1 MIINELALYTL
12 LGILLVTITDALGSV
27 ASRKFDFNYGYLTP
41 LSLGIY
47 MIVGYLVSK
56 EYGLTYAIISACI
69 VGVFDATAGWQLSV
83 ALKANT
89 GLDDEQLEKISLG
102 YRIFGM
108 IGIAA
113 VFGFLGHFVAQM

>member
-1 MIINELALYTL
+1 MIINELALYTF
-12 LGILLVTITDALGSV
+12 LGILLITIIDALGSI
-27 ASRKFDFNYGYLTP
+27 ASRKLDFNYGYLTP

-47 MIVGYLVSK
+47 MLMGFMVSK
-56 EYGLTYAIISACI
+56 EFGLTWAVISACI

-89 GLDDEQLEKISLG
+89 GLDNEQLEKISLG

-113 VFGFLGHFVAQM
+113 LFGFLGHFVALM

>member
-1 MIINELALYTL
+1 MIVNQLALYTL
-12 LGILLVTITDALGSV
+12 AGILLVTIIDVLGSI
-27 ASRKFDFNYGYLTP
+27 ASRKLDFNYGYLTP

-47 MIVGYLVSK
+47 MLVGYQVSK
-56 EYGLTYAIISACI
+56 EYGLIYAVISTCI
-69 VGVFDATAGWQLSV
+69 VGVFDATAGWQLSA

>member
-12 LGILLVTITDALGSV
+12 IGILLVTIIDALGSI
-27 ASRKFDFNYGYLTP
+27 ASRKLNFNYGYLTP

-47 MIVGYLVSK
+47 MLVGYLVSK
-56 EYGLTYAIISACI
+56 EFGLTYAVISACI
-69 VGVFDATAGWQLSV
+69 VGVFNATAGWQLSV

-102 YRIFGM
+102 YRIMGM

>member
-27 ASRKFDFNYGYLTP
+27 ASRKLYFNYGYLTP

-47 MIVGYLVSK
+47 MLVGYLVSK

-69 VGVFDATAGWQLSV
+69 VCVFDATAGWQLSV

>member
-1 MIINELALYTL
+1 MIINDLALYTL
-12 LGILLVTITDALGSV
+12 LGILLVTITDGLGSV

-47 MIVGYLVSK
+47 MVVGYLVSK

-89 GLDDEQLEKISLG
+89 GLDDDQLEKISLG

>member
-27 ASRKFDFNYGYLTP
+27 ASRKLDFNYGYLTP

-47 MIVGYLVSK
+47 MLVGYLVSK

-89 GLDDEQLEKISLG
+89 GLDDEQLQKISLG

-113 VFGFLGHFVAQM
+113 VFGFLGHFVSQM

>member
-27 ASRKFDFNYGYLTP
+27 ASRKLYFNYGYLTP

-89 GLDDEQLEKISLG
+89 GLDDEQLEKIALG

-108 IGIAA
+108 IGISA
-113 VFGFLGHFVAQM
+113 VFCFLGHFVAQM

>member
-1 MIINELALYTL
+1 MIINELALYTF
-12 LGILLVTITDALGSV
+12 LGILLVTIIDALGSI
-27 ASRKFDFNYGYLTP
+27 ASRKLDFNYGYFTP
-41 LSLGIY
+41 LSLAIY
-47 MIVGYLVSK
+47 MLVGFMVSK
-56 EYGLTYAIISACI
+56 EFGLTWAVISACI

-113 VFGFLGHFVAQM
+113 LFGSLGYFVAQM

>member
-47 MIVGYLVSK
+47 MLVGYLVSK

-89 GLDDEQLEKISLG
+89 GLDDEQLQKISLG

-113 VFGFLGHFVAQM
+113 VFGFVGHFVAQM